1 MIKSPHIQRKAL
13 NMVTQ
18 YTPSMIAKIEAAEP
32 LNLAKSKALAEEFG
46 FPEKYRSVVSKA
58 IQLGLSYDTA
68 KPARKDGTPIAKKS
82 DTVSSIAKMLGTDE
96 ADLVGLEKATRT
108 GLLNLAR
115 SIARKCS

>member
-1 MIKSPHIQRKAL
+1 MTS
-13 NMVTQ
+13 Q
-18 YTPSMIAKIEAAEP
+18 YTKAMIQKIEAAEP
-32 LNLAKSKALAEEFG
+32 LNLVKAKSLAAEFG
-46 FPEKYRSVVSKA
+46 MAEKYRSVISKA
-58 IQLGLSYDTA
+58 ISLGLAYESA
-68 KPARKDGTPIAKKS
+68 KPARKDGQPIAKKS